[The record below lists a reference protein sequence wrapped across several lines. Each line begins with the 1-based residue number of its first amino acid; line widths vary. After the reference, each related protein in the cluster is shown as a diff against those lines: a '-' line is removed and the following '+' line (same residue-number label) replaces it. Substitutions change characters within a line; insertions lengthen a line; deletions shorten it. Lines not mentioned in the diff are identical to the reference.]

1 MPTLKVLSR
10 GQLARR
16 IEARSPGCT
25 LGDPGSGNPLPGASG
40 GGGRLELLGPPW
52 RLRVV
57 QGATALVVGGRAV
70 VETPLEPGQPVGWG
84 EWELELELELE
95 PLPTSAGEAP
105 GAGAA
110 IGART
115 PLSDEAGEPAAWRW
129 LKAGLAVEL
138 GLADRASTK
147 EVQESVRA
155 GQFSAERAAARVLGA
170 APIADDDGR
179 LLARASVL
187 TRDLVMAPTLRGA
200 GRAARAGRGCVRG
213 FLAFSLV
220 QLAGFVL
227 FTLLV
232 LALFLGL
239 RWQGTSLDA
248 HADRLL
254 GWIPG
259 LEGAPAGTGAEREP
273 DSGSNR

>member
-1 MPTLKVLSR
+1 MPTLKVLSK
-10 GQLARR
+10 GQPARR
-16 IEARSPGCT
+16 IEARPPGCT
-25 LGDPGSGNPLPGASG
+25 LGDPGSGNPLPGVSG
-40 GGGRLELLGPPW
+40 AEAGRLELLGPPW

-57 QGATALVVGGRAV
+57 EGATALVVGGRAV

-95 PLPTSAGEAP
+95 PLPTPVGEAP
-105 GAGAA
+105 GAGVQ
-110 IGART
+110 T
-115 PLSDEAGEPAAWRW
+115 PVWREAGEPAAWRW
-129 LKAGLAVEL
+129 LKAGLVVEL
-138 GLADRASTK
+138 GLAERASAK

-155 GQFSAERAAARVLGA
+155 GQFSAERAAARVLA
-170 APIADDDGR
+170 VAPIADDDAR
-179 LLARASVL
+179 LLARVSVL

-232 LALFLGL
+232 FALFLGL

-259 LEGAPAGTGAEREP
+259 LEGASAGTGAERAP
-273 DSGSNR
+273 DPGSNR